1 MMPPHRFPHVLRF
14 ASAHR
19 SFVAL
24 CLLAWLMAGAAQAAI
39 RIADDRQQTV
49 ELPRPAARIV
59 SLQPSL
65 TETVCALGACD
76 RLVGVDRHSN
86 WPESVRQ
93 LPQVGSLADAH
104 VERIVALRP
113 DLVLVRPRN
122 RVVER
127 LESLGIKVLALD
139 AKTHAD
145 MRRNMEAVAHA
156 IGKPGAGE
164 ALWHRTDVRLD
175 EARARVPAAWQGRRV
190 YFELHGGSAAAS
202 EASFIGETLT
212 RLGLRNVV
220 PGSLGAFPKLGPE
233 YAVRAEPDLLITNEG
248 RGTPPIAA
256 RPGWGTMA
264 AVQRGRFCRI
274 AESHFDVMVR
284 PGPRINEAAQEILD
298 CLASV
303 DRRPPPQ

>member
-1 MMPPHRFPHVLRF
+1 MPPHPLPTALRPSHPF
-14 ASAHR
+14 RSSA
-19 SFVAL
+19 VWW
-24 CLLAWLMAGAAQAAI
+24 CLLAWWMAGAAHAGI

-65 TETVCALGACD
+65 TETLCALGACD

-93 LPQVGSLADAH
+93 LPQVGNLADAH
-104 VERIVALRP
+104 VERIIALRP

-127 LESLGIKVLALD
+127 LEGLGIKVLALD

-145 MRRNMEAVAHA
+145 MRRNMEAVAQA

-202 EASFIGETLT
+202 EASFIGETLA

-256 RPGWGTMA
+256 RPGWGTME

-284 PGPRINEAAQEILD
+284 PGPRIDEAAREILD

-303 DRRPPPQ
+303 DRRSTPP